1 MARSVAS
8 KLSRNRLL
16 AARDV
21 VSLLRSDPSFREAI
35 VANTSGERPI
45 LVASVEDRMS
55 ELLGRVSRIGVPVTL
70 YVRGGTTSKTVVTLR
85 AAAAD
90 EHPRSEAIRPDITVG
105 VFIAQVWEK
114 GGSILFHVA
123 APSPAESEGRSAGE
137 YEYELEFA

>member
-1 MARSVAS
+1 MARPVGR

-21 VSLLRSDPSFREAI
+21 VSLLRSDPCFRESI

-55 ELLGRVSRIGVPVTL
+55 ELLGRVRRVGVPATL

-85 AAAAD
+85 AAEAE

-114 GGSILFHVA
+114 GGSMLFHIA
-123 APSPAESEGRSAGE
+123 GPTPPEAEGRPAT
-137 YEYELEFA
+137 EYELEFA